1 MIITKIFKQTKQK
14 GTIMRRYFI
23 FSVLTLAML
32 GSAVLAQPRRMQ
44 QRPMDRP
51 DRGERWEERG
61 EMRGLLERIPD
72 LSDEQR
78 EQLEN
83 LHIEHLKAMKPYRDQ
98 IAEKR
103 VQLRTLSTAEKVDM
117 GKVNAKIDEISALR
131 TQMTKERAKHQQAVR
146 DLLTEKQRVVF
157 DSMPRKAGHFR
168 GKGFREGRGW

>member
-1 MIITKIFKQTKQK
+1 
-14 GTIMRRYFI
+14 MRRYFI
-23 FSVLTLAML
+23 FSVLTLTML
-32 GSAVLAQPRRMQ
+32 ASAVLAQPRRLH

-61 EMRGLLERIPD
+61 EMRGLLNRIPD
-72 LSDEQR
+72 LTDEQR

-131 TQMTKERAKHQQAVR
+131 TQMLKEQAKHKQAVR
-146 DLLTEKQRVVF
+146 NLLTEKQRVVF
-157 DSMPRKAGHFR
+157 DNMPGQQGHFEWR
-168 GKGFREGRGW
+168 GFREGRCW